1 MTDSVSYGLKK
12 VRYDSYMDGHARG
25 VSAHCQ
31 TLPRL
36 QCETRLRA
44 FRRHPGEFAKKLLD
58 IWSIYKC
65 TRCDYT
71 WNIALFSRLHVSKI
85 NRELLQRLLQND
97 AAMVHYYAADLA
109 TLKRN
114 RAEPS
119 GQPDFRIHEQW
130 SVTLMAC
137 QRITVRVRVSQPFR
151 ISLLSILKKQLKLS
165 TAEIRWLVATGH
177 IEGIPLKQLKTK
189 KLKAMEYDF
198 QLAAETL
205 YARRRITL
213 SLCGR

>member
-1 MTDSVSYGLKK
+1 MTVTWTVTPVGIS
-12 VRYDSYMDGHARG
+12 
-25 VSAHCQ
+25 
-31 TLPRL
+31 TLPNAAPACNVKRD
-36 QCETRLRA
+36 
-44 FRRHPGEFAKKLLD
+44 FAPSGAIRVNSQKKLLD

-85 NRELLQRLLQND
+85 NRKLLQRLMQND

-165 TAEIRWLVATGH
+165 TAEIRWLVATGR

-189 KLKAMEYDF
+189 KLKAMEYHF
-198 QLAAETL
+198 QLAAGNAVCATPNC
-205 YARRRITL
+205 A
-213 SLCGR
+213 

>member
-1 MTDSVSYGLKK
+1 MTVTWTVTPVGYQHIAKRCPACNVKRD
-12 VRYDSYMDGHARG
+12 
-25 VSAHCQ
+25 
-31 TLPRL
+31 
-36 QCETRLRA
+36 
-44 FRRHPGEFAKKLLD
+44 FAPSGAIRVNSQKKLLD

-130 SVTLMAC
+130 SVTLMTC

-151 ISLLSILKKQLKLS
+151 ISLLSILKKQLKLR

-177 IEGIPLKQLKTK
+177 IEGISLKQLKTK

>member
-1 MTDSVSYGLKK
+1 MTVTWTVTPVGYQHIAKRCPACNVKRD
-12 VRYDSYMDGHARG
+12 
-25 VSAHCQ
+25 
-31 TLPRL
+31 
-36 QCETRLRA
+36 
-44 FRRHPGEFAKKLLD
+44 FAPSGAIRVNSQKKLLD

-65 TRCDYT
+65 THCDYT

-165 TAEIRWLVATGH
+165 TAEIRGLVATGH

-189 KLKAMEYDF
+189 KLKAMEYHF

-213 SLCGR
+213 SLRGR

>member
-1 MTDSVSYGLKK
+1 MTVTWTVTPVGYQHIAKRCPACNVKRD
-12 VRYDSYMDGHARG
+12 
-25 VSAHCQ
+25 
-31 TLPRL
+31 
-36 QCETRLRA
+36 
-44 FRRHPGEFAKKLLD
+44 FAPSGAIRVNSQKKLLD

-85 NRELLQRLLQND
+85 NRELLQRLRQND
-97 AAMVHYYAADLA
+97 AAMVLHYYAADLA

-189 KLKAMEYDF
+189 KLKAMEYHF

-205 YARRRITL
+205 YARRRIVL
-213 SLCGR
+213 KRHRS

>member
-1 MTDSVSYGLKK
+1 
-12 VRYDSYMDGHARG
+12 MDGHARG

-36 QCETRLRA
+36 QCKTRLCA

>member
-1 MTDSVSYGLKK
+1 MTVTWTVTPVGYQHIAKRCPACNVKRD
-12 VRYDSYMDGHARG
+12 
-25 VSAHCQ
+25 
-31 TLPRL
+31 
-36 QCETRLRA
+36 
-44 FRRHPGEFAKKLLD
+44 FAPSGAIRVNSQKKLLD

-65 TRCDYT
+65 THCDYT

-85 NRELLQRLLQND
+85 NRKLLQRLMQND

-114 RAEPS
+114 GAEPS

-137 QRITVRVRVSQPFR
+137 PRITVRVRVSRPFR

-165 TAEIRWLVATGH
+165 TAEIRWLVAIGH
-177 IEGIPLKQLKTK
+177 IEGIPLKQLKTI
-189 KLKAMEYDF
+189 KLKAMEYHF

-213 SLCGR
+213 SLRGR

>member
-1 MTDSVSYGLKK
+1 MTVTWTVTPVGYQHIAKRCPACNVKRD
-12 VRYDSYMDGHARG
+12 
-25 VSAHCQ
+25 
-31 TLPRL
+31 
-36 QCETRLRA
+36 
-44 FRRHPGEFAKKLLD
+44 FAPSGAIRVNSQKKLLD

-65 TRCDYT
+65 THCDYT

-165 TAEIRWLVATGH
+165 TAEIRRLVATGH

>member
-1 MTDSVSYGLKK
+1 MGYQHIAKRCPACNVKRD
-12 VRYDSYMDGHARG
+12 
-25 VSAHCQ
+25 
-31 TLPRL
+31 
-36 QCETRLRA
+36 
-44 FRRHPGEFAKKLLD
+44 FAPSGAIRVNSQKKLLD

-65 TRCDYT
+65 THCDYT

-130 SVTLMAC
+130 SVTLMAY

-165 TAEIRWLVATGH
+165 AAEIRWLVATGH
-177 IEGIPLKQLKTK
+177 IEGISLKQLKTK

>member
-1 MTDSVSYGLKK
+1 MTVTWTVTPVGYQHIAKRCPACNVKRD
-12 VRYDSYMDGHARG
+12 
-25 VSAHCQ
+25 
-31 TLPRL
+31 
-36 QCETRLRA
+36 
-44 FRRHPGEFAKKLLD
+44 FAPSGAIRVNSQKKLLD

-65 TRCDYT
+65 THCDYT

-177 IEGIPLKQLKTK
+177 IESIPLKQLKTK
-189 KLKAMEYDF
+189 KLMAMEYSF

-213 SLCGR
+213 TLHGR

>member
-1 MTDSVSYGLKK
+1 MGYQHIAKRCPACNVKRD
-12 VRYDSYMDGHARG
+12 
-25 VSAHCQ
+25 
-31 TLPRL
+31 
-36 QCETRLRA
+36 
-44 FRRHPGEFAKKLLD
+44 FAPSGAIRVNSQKKLLD

-65 TRCDYT
+65 THCDYT

-151 ISLLSILKKQLKLS
+151 VSLLSILKKQLKLS
-165 TAEIRWLVATGH
+165 TAEIRWLVATEH
-177 IEGIPLKQLKTK
+177 IEGISLKQLKTK

>member
-1 MTDSVSYGLKK
+1 MTVTWTVTPVGYQHIAKRCPACNVKRD
-12 VRYDSYMDGHARG
+12 
-25 VSAHCQ
+25 
-31 TLPRL
+31 
-36 QCETRLRA
+36 
-44 FRRHPGEFAKKLLD
+44 FAPSGAIRVNSQKKLLD

-151 ISLLSILKKQLKLS
+151 ISLLTILKKQLKLR

-177 IEGIPLKQLKTK
+177 IEGISLKQLKTK

>member
-1 MTDSVSYGLKK
+1 MTVTWTVTPVGYQHIAKRCPACNVKRD
-12 VRYDSYMDGHARG
+12 
-25 VSAHCQ
+25 
-31 TLPRL
+31 
-36 QCETRLRA
+36 
-44 FRRHPGEFAKKLLD
+44 FAPSGAIRVNSQKKLLD

-65 TRCDYT
+65 THCDYT

-165 TAEIRWLVATGH
+165 MAEIRWLVATGH

>member
-1 MTDSVSYGLKK
+1 MTVTWTVTPVGYQHIAKRCPACNVKRD
-12 VRYDSYMDGHARG
+12 
-25 VSAHCQ
+25 
-31 TLPRL
+31 
-36 QCETRLRA
+36 
-44 FRRHPGEFAKKLLD
+44 FAPSGAIRVNSQKKLLD

-65 TRCDYT
+65 THCDYT

-85 NRELLQRLLQND
+85 NRKLLQRLMQND

-137 QRITVRVRVSQPFR
+137 PRITVRVRVSRPFR

-165 TAEIRWLVATGH
+165 TAEIRWLVTTGH

-189 KLKAMEYDF
+189 KLKAMEYHF

-213 SLCGR
+213 SLRGR

>member
-1 MTDSVSYGLKK
+1 MGYQHIAKRCPACNVKRD
-12 VRYDSYMDGHARG
+12 
-25 VSAHCQ
+25 
-31 TLPRL
+31 
-36 QCETRLRA
+36 
-44 FRRHPGEFAKKLLD
+44 FAPSGAIRVNSQKKLLD

-85 NRELLQRLLQND
+85 NRKLLQRLMQND

-165 TAEIRWLVATGH
+165 TAEIRWLVVTGH

-189 KLKAMEYDF
+189 KLKAMEYHF

-205 YARRRITL
+205 YARRRIVL
-213 SLCGR
+213 KRHRS

>member
-1 MTDSVSYGLKK
+1 MTVTWTVTPVGYQHIAKRCPACNVKRD
-12 VRYDSYMDGHARG
+12 
-25 VSAHCQ
+25 
-31 TLPRL
+31 
-36 QCETRLRA
+36 
-44 FRRHPGEFAKKLLD
+44 FAPSGAIRVNSQKKLLD

-65 TRCDYT
+65 THCDYT

-130 SVTLMAC
+130 SVTLMAY

-165 TAEIRWLVATGH
+165 TADIRWLVATGQ
-177 IEGIPLKQLKTK
+177 IKGIPLKQLKTK
-189 KLKAMEYDF
+189 KLKAMEYHF

>member
-1 MTDSVSYGLKK
+1 MGYQHIAKRCPACNVKRD
-12 VRYDSYMDGHARG
+12 
-25 VSAHCQ
+25 
-31 TLPRL
+31 
-36 QCETRLRA
+36 
-44 FRRHPGEFAKKLLD
+44 FAPSGAIRVNSQKKLLD

-165 TAEIRWLVATGH
+165 AAEIRWLVATGH

-189 KLKAMEYDF
+189 KLKAMEYHF

>member
-1 MTDSVSYGLKK
+1 MGYQHIAKRCPACNVKRD
-12 VRYDSYMDGHARG
+12 
-25 VSAHCQ
+25 
-31 TLPRL
+31 
-36 QCETRLRA
+36 
-44 FRRHPGEFAKKLLD
+44 FAPSGAIRVNSQKKLLD

-151 ISLLSILKKQLKLS
+151 ISLLTILKKQLKLR

-177 IEGIPLKQLKTK
+177 IEGISLKQLKTK